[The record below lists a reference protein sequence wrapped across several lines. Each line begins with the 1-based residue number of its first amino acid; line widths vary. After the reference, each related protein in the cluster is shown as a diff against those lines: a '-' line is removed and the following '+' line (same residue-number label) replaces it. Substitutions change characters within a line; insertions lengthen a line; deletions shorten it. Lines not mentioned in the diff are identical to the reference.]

1 MTQHLAR
8 NDFRLVRVES
18 QLKKDSAPKHQQ
30 HFMDLTENS
39 SPRSMSSSA
48 PYYLPPRSLSFS
60 PSPRPRRRASQGSVS
75 TQRLHYPL
83 SRFLASK
90 EKAALHIPSFGTPR
104 VSSSFASSKVPMTVE
119 TAIPRET
126 LQTEHSHSLP
136 LTPPAD
142 DEDDVH
148 VRWAVDSVE
157 PVINT
162 EPKPQVA
169 MDENRDRHSDSP
181 AQRQR
186 DSRSSFGAIPG
197 RRSSSDDDVNMSD
210 HDMHDQP
217 PPENWL
223 DNGIKTAR
231 KSFKFALKTVT
242 NLHSIVCF

>member
-1 MTQHLAR
+1 
-8 NDFRLVRVES
+8 
-18 QLKKDSAPKHQQ
+18 
-30 HFMDLTENS
+30 
-39 SPRSMSSSA
+39 
-48 PYYLPPRSLSFS
+48 
-60 PSPRPRRRASQGSVS
+60 
-75 TQRLHYPL
+75 
-83 SRFLASK
+83 
-90 EKAALHIPSFGTPR
+90 
-104 VSSSFASSKVPMTVE
+104 MTVD

-126 LQTEHSHSLP
+126 LQSEHPHSLP

-157 PVINT
+157 LAMNR

-169 MDENRDRHSDSP
+169 MDENRDRHSASP

-186 DSRSSFGAIPG
+186 DSKSSFGAVPG

-210 HDMHDQP
+210 QDMHDQP

-231 KSFKFALKTVT
+231 KSFESASKTVV
-242 NLHSIVCF
+242 NLFSIVRFRLK